1 MATKPSQMIFPLTS
15 LTNGTDTELPITP
28 ILSVYV
34 STIIAYINTYVL
46 GILIGV
52 VGVFTNT
59 ANISV
64 YWRMGLSK
72 TTNISFFA
80 LSIFDLLVSLSTV
93 IVQVTTNQPVS
104 VMRLP
109 SGAPVSELGMGL
121 CFIMYPC
128 LGCSAWTTAILTIE
142 RCFCISTPLKVR
154 LQYFFFHENKLV
166 WVTGIRL
173 LYISILTSNVF
184 IRNYERES
192 RVVFFNY
199 LGLLKRQSWF

>member
-1 MATKPSQMIFPLTS
+1 MATKPSQMMFPLTS
-15 LTNGTDTELPITP
+15 LTNRTDTELPITLMLNP
-28 ILSVYV
+28 YV

-93 IVQVTTNQPVS
+93 IVQVTRNQPVS

-121 CFIMYPC
+121 CFIMHPC

-142 RCFCISTPLKVR
+142 RCLCISTPLKVR
-154 LQYFFFHENKLV
+154 LQYLFFFMKTNLF
-166 WVTGIRL
+166 GL
-173 LYISILTSNVF
+173 QAYAYYIFRS
-184 IRNYERES
+184 
-192 RVVFFNY
+192 
-199 LGLLKRQSWF
+199 

>member
-104 VMRLP
+104 VKRLS

-154 LQYFFFHENKLV
+154 
-166 WVTGIRL
+166 G
-173 LYISILTSNVF
+173 F
-184 IRNYERES
+184 IT
-192 RVVFFNY
+192 
-199 LGLLKRQSWF
+199 